1 MNPASMNLSTKL
13 GQPQAVD
20 HEPMIIKPV
29 GIIVTYLRGDRAL
42 VTGG

>member
-1 MNPASMNLSTKL
+1 MNPASVNLSTKL
-13 GQPQAVD
+13 GQPQAVG
-20 HEPMIIKPV
+20 HELMIVNPT